1 MPVSHLLHQKK
12 IPVLVVNP
20 LVIKRFVQMCLV
32 RAKTD
37 KVDAKLIAQYTELEH
52 LPLWQPTPA
61 LLSEAAQ
68 EMTQTRYRAI
78 VRSIVEQLIKQRT
91 ALLNQ
96 QDAFNQLPHPSK
108 KRKQLS

>member
-1 MPVSHLLHQKK
+1 
-12 IPVLVVNP
+12 
-20 LVIKRFVQMCLV
+20 
-32 RAKTD
+32 
-37 KVDAKLIAQYTELEH
+37 
-52 LPLWQPTPA
+52 

-96 QDAFNQLPHPSK
+96 QDAFNQLENV
-108 KRKQLS
+108 